1 MKKLA
6 LALSL
11 TLALS
16 GATQAQTVPLS
27 PHLFAINYWYYDYA
41 SGTDNFN
48 ARKDLVKAAGI
59 KLVRLGGNAP
69 NNKLALSDIVHFD
82 LAIERV
88 NSIGATP
95 LMQLPMNL
103 KPEDIPL
110 WVSHFRDKGIKYWTL
125 GNEPDPSSNF
135 VEWYKGIPVGS
146 GSTIKRENGNTYMEF
161 RDKFVRLARAV
172 KAADADAVVI
182 GPDFR
187 QWWGPSS
194 SSPNPAEPLLTYYP
208 AFIADVGALTE
219 NGVPLLDIFAFHFYG
234 YHNEVENKKR
244 VDVVQGYLDSVNQN
258 RSKALRMAVGEVN
271 AITSTTPTG
280 NPLQIQPWG
289 FDIGQFMVIMT
300 KNVAAQQGEFVAPW
314 SVFEGSGARGSTD
327 FSTYNSNGTLRSSA
341 VHLSLL
347 ANNRRDFL
355 MAGAMENAS
364 YANQVSV
371 FGMTDAGGSTVMLLN
386 TSSGGRSYAVRLDD
400 QFSTLAADVKVRFS
414 SKNQNALQWAG
425 QLPAKT
431 TLMFTVDGNGRRLAK
446 VEYNKA
452 IADAA
457 SSNPAATPVVTDLT
471 VGASVVGATA
481 DIVLSARLP
490 AGAARSKVEFFVD
503 GVLKGA
509 AIAAPFELV
518 LDSETLVN
526 GTHALVVKA
535 YDMDDNADSA
545 APVEFNIYNALNVTA
560 QVSTKRSHFVSL
572 PDGTAHGHITVKNAT
587 PGLIAGPLHVKL
599 TGLPQNVTVLNASG
613 IHRGSPY
620 VTVDRTLNG
629 HATMMFKLEFS
640 NPSGAVINYLPQVL
654 SGGF

>member
-11 TLALS
+11 TMALS

-27 PHLFAINYWYYDYA
+27 PNLFAINYWYYDYA

-59 KLVRLGGNAP
+59 KLVRLGGNTP
-69 NNKLALSDIVHFD
+69 NNKLALSDMVHFD
-82 LAIERV
+82 LAIDRV
-88 NSIGATP
+88 NGIGATP

-135 VEWYKGIPVGS
+135 SEWYKGIPVGTS
-146 GSTIKRENGNTYMEF
+146 TTIKRENGNTYQEF

-172 KAADADAVVI
+172 KAADSDAVVI

-194 SSPNPAEPLLTYYP
+194 SSPSPTEPLLTYYP

-219 NGVPLLDIFAFHFYG
+219 NGVPLLDVFAFHFYG
-234 YHNEVENKKR
+234 YHSEAENKKR
-244 VDVVQGYLDSVNQN
+244 VDVVQGYLDGVNQN

-271 AITSTTPTG
+271 AITSTTATG

-300 KNVAAQQGEFVAPW
+300 KNVAAQHGEFVAPW
-314 SVFEGSGARGSTD
+314 SVYEGSGARGSTD
-327 FSTYNSNGTLRSSA
+327 FSTYNSNGTPRSSA

-355 MAGAMENAS
+355 MAGAMENAAF
-364 YANQVSV
+364 ANQVSQ

-386 TSSGGRSYAVRLDD
+386 TSSTARNYAARLDD
-400 QFSTLAADVKVRFS
+400 QLPTLAADVKVRFS
-414 SKNQNALQWAG
+414 SKNQNAVQWGG

-431 TLMFTVDGNGRRLAK
+431 TLMFTVDGSGRRLSK

-457 SSNPAATPVVTDLT
+457 SSTPAAVPVVTDLT
-471 VGASVVGATA
+471 VGASVTGNTA
-481 DIVLSARLP
+481 DIVLAAQLP
-490 AGAARSKVEFFVD
+490 AGAARSKVEFLVD

-509 AIAAPFELV
+509 AAAAPFELV
-518 LDSETLVN
+518 LDSEALVN

-535 YDMDDNADSA
+535 HDMDGNVDSA
-545 APVEFNIYNALNVTA
+545 APVEFEVYNALNMTA
-560 QVSTKRSHFVSL
+560 QVSTKRSHLVSL
-572 PDGTAHGHITVKNAT
+572 PDGMVRGHITVKNDT
-587 PGLIAGPLHVKL
+587 PGVIAGPLHVKL
-599 TGLPQNVTVLNASG
+599 TGLPQGVTVLNASG
-613 IHRGSPY
+613 THRGSPY
-620 VTVDRTLNG
+620 VTVERALNG
-629 HATMMFKLEFS
+629 NAAMMFKLEFA
-640 NPSGAVINYLPQVL
+640 NPSGGAIDYAAQVY
-654 SGGF
+654 SGTF